1 MSFRDHFSGHA
12 ASYRE
17 ARPVYPASL
26 AKLVASLAPAR
37 RRVWDAGTGNGQL
50 AQLLADEFEHVYAT
64 DASSEQIAQSTPH
77 PRITFKTEPAETP
90 EVEPASFDAVTVA
103 QAAHWLDL
111 PRFYEAVRRAARPG
125 APIVLVAYDLC
136 TIAPLVDEILRAFSE
151 GTVGADWPP
160 ERRLV
165 DARYRTL
172 PFPFERVELPPTSM
186 HRDWRLDD
194 LLAYVGSW
202 SSVRRCQRRTGADPL
217 LHLRSQLQEVWES
230 SHRYPVT
237 WDLVLLA
244 GRVS

>member
-1 MSFRDHFSGHA
+1 VSFRDHFSGHA

-26 AKLVASLAPAR
+26 ARLVASLAPAQ

-50 AQLLADEFEHVYAT
+50 AHLLAAEFEHVYAT
-64 DASSEQIAQSTPH
+64 DASSEQIAQATAH
-77 PRITFKTEPAETP
+77 PRITFKTEPAEAP
-90 EVEPASFDAVTVA
+90 EVDPASFDAVTVA

-125 APIVLVAYDLC
+125 APVVLVAYDLC
-136 TIAPLVDEILRAFSE
+136 TVTPLVDEILRAFSE

-165 DARYRTL
+165 DTRYRTL
-172 PFPFERVELPPTSM
+172 PFPFERVELPPTTM
-186 HRDWRLDD
+186 LRDWRLDD
-194 LLAYVGSW
+194 LMAYVGSW
-202 SSVRRCQRRTGADPL
+202 SSVQRFQRRTGTDPL
-217 LHLRSQLQEVWES
+217 PHLRGQLREVWDP
-230 SHRYPVT
+230 SHRLPVV

-244 GRVS
+244 GRVA